1 MAENGSFA
9 GADHPH
15 VEGWGGATQAPSV
28 AATEVALAAVSRD
41 GPSPRA
47 RSNWSFLDGHVETL
61 PFGEVY
67 VDDARNR
74 LDPAVSGAFVRR

>member
-1 MAENGSFA
+1 M
-9 GADHPH
+9 
-15 VEGWGGATQAPSV
+15 
-28 AATEVALAAVSRD
+28 SRD